1 MRLLHLIENKSGKL
15 LACKRL
21 RKGEMGAHVGL
32 EVRATDRSSL
42 APPVSIE
49 KEASINCGS
58 CDGEAENQAEVLH
71 FGRLAR
77 FRVEKLVAFAEDDC
91 R

>member
-1 MRLLHLIENKSGKL
+1 MRLLHLIDNKSGKL

-21 RKGEMGAHVGL
+21 RKGEMGAHVRL
-32 EVRATDRSSL
+32 EVRAAERSSV
-42 APPVSIE
+42 APTVCNE
-49 KEASINCGS
+49 EASINCGS
-58 CDGEAENQAEVLH
+58 CDGEAEDQAEVLH

-77 FRVEKLVAFAEDDC
+77 FRAAKFVAFAQDDC